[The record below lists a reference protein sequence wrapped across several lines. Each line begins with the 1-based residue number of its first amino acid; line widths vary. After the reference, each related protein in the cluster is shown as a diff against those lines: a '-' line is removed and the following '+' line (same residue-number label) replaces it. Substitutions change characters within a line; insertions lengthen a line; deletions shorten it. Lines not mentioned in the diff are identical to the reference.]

1 MIRAAT
7 PEDLPRLRALQLASL
22 AEPWDGLLEPAIEGP
37 PVVLVSTPR
46 GHHGAATAL
55 DADTPVG
62 YAVAVPEGA
71 DAYLAELAVAAGH
84 RREGHGSALLDALAD
99 RLVAAG
105 HERLT
110 LTVHEGDR
118 RARAFY
124 DSHGFGVRSL
134 LPEHYEDGDALVL
147 ARPVQ
152 ASSSN

>member
-7 PEDLPRLRALQLASL
+7 VGDLPRLRALQLASL

-37 PVVLVSTPR
+37 PVVLVSTLR
-46 GHHGAATAL
+46 GRAGAATAT
-55 DADTPVG
+55 DPAAPVG

-71 DAYLAELAVAAGH
+71 DAYLAELVVASGH
-84 RREGHGSALLDALAD
+84 RREGHGTALLDALAD
-99 RLVAAG
+99 RLAAAG

-110 LTVHEGDR
+110 LTVHEADR

-124 DSHGFGVRSL
+124 DSNAFGVRSL

-147 ARPVQ
+147 VRPVQ